1 MASKPSKARLR
12 EVRIELLRARAAI
25 ERQTLGNSLRH
36 LGQDLKP
43 SALLRGLLPASVSR
57 KRPTDWV
64 FQGLG
69 LMRRYPFIV
78 STASALLSGVRKRHR
93 LLRLGAGL
101 LLSWQVARNM
111 GGRDDRDRTAA
122 R

>member
-25 ERQTLGNSLRH
+25 ERQTLGNSLLH

>member
-1 MASKPSKARLR
+1 MANKPSAAKLR
-12 EVRIELLRARAAI
+12 EVRIELLRARAAL
-25 ERQTLGNSLRH
+25 ERQTLGTSIRH

-43 SALLRGLLPASVSR
+43 SALLRSFLPGSVSR
-57 KRPTDWV
+57 KRPTDWL
-64 FQGLG
+64 FQGLS

-78 STASALLSGVRKRHR
+78 STASALLSGVRKRRR

-111 GGRDDRDRTAA
+111 SDRRS
-122 R
+122 